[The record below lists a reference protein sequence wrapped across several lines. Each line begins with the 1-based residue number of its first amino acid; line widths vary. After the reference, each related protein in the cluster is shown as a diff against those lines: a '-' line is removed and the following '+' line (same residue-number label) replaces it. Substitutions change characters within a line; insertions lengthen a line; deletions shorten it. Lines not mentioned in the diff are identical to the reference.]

1 MVAMLISV
9 GEGEGDIAGQR
20 CRKANLSAKYDWPNA
35 VRR

>member
-9 GEGEGDIAGQR
+9 GEGEGGTAGQR